1 MPDILTFALVA
12 PLAAMGS
19 VAVGERRG
27 GWTRPGR
34 SALLGL
40 LGACLGIRRD
50 DAAGHAALSDGYEL
64 AIRVESPGQPLT
76 DYHTAQVP
84 PARRGVRH
92 ATRRAEL
99 DADGL
104 STVLTWREYRMDVAF
119 LVAVRARAGA
129 RWSLAELAAAMR
141 QPRFVPC
148 LGRKSCPLS
157 LPMAPQ
163 LHAAA
168 DMPGAL
174 AERAVSQRF
183 LPRPPAGFRRYLA
196 TEATEGMAVPRIE
209 YRRDE
214 PLDRRRWQFG
224 LRAEAIIP
232 LDPPE

>member
-19 VAVGERRG
+19 LAVGERRG
-27 GWTRPGR
+27 SWTRPGR

-50 DAAGHAALSDGYEL
+50 DGAGQAALSDGYAL
-64 AIRVESPGQPLT
+64 ATCVESPGQPLT

-84 PARRGVRH
+84 RTQRGVRH

-104 STVLTWREYRMDVAF
+104 STVLTWREYRTDVAF
-119 LVAVRARAGA
+119 LVAVQARAGA
-129 RWSLAELAAAMR
+129 RWPLAELAAAMR
-141 QPRFVPC
+141 QPRFVPF

-168 DMPGAL
+168 DMPAAL
-174 AERAVSQRF
+174 AERAASQRF

-196 TEATEGMAVPRIE
+196 VEAAKGTAAPRIE

-214 PLDRRRWQFG
+214 PLDRRRWQFD
-224 LRAEAIIP
+224 LRAEAIVP
-232 LDPPE
+232 LNPSK